1 MIIKKCFK
9 LNVCVVM
16 VVLSVVGSEWRQSA
30 VRAGRPERIYF
41 LRDDPQ
47 LSSLE
52 MAATFAPFLLSPPF
66 ALYLLS
72 PPYGPYL
79 LSPPIGPYLLSPPFT
94 AIVLSVI

>member
-1 MIIKKCFK
+1 MTD
-9 LNVCVVM
+9 LGVC
-16 VVLSVVGSEWRQSA
+16 RQSFVVSPEHA
-30 VRAGRPERIYF
+30 GVGGRPGRIYF
-41 LRDDPQ
+41 LRDEPQ

-79 LSPPIGPYLLSPPFT
+79 LSPPIGHYLLSPPFT

>member
-1 MIIKKCFK
+1 MKFHLEQSFK
-9 LNVCVVM
+9 LLTMNEM
-16 VVLSVVGSEWRQSA
+16 ESFLRARPGS
-30 VRAGRPERIYF
+30 IYF

-79 LSPPIGPYLLSPPFT
+79 LSPPIGHYLLSPPFT

>member
-1 MIIKKCFK
+1 M
-9 LNVCVVM
+9 
-16 VVLSVVGSEWRQSA
+16 
-30 VRAGRPERIYF
+30 AGRHTPGEENRCIYF

-72 PPYGPYL
+72 PP
-79 LSPPIGPYLLSPPFT
+79 IGPYLLSPPFT

>member
-1 MIIKKCFK
+1 MYKKTKPCLIFLK
-9 LNVCVVM
+9 PTWIVECALLEEM
-16 VVLSVVGSEWRQSA
+16 DGIM
-30 VRAGRPERIYF
+30 RPGRIYF
-41 LRDDPQ
+41 LRDDSQ

-79 LSPPIGPYLLSPPFT
+79 LSPPIGHYLLSPPFT